1 MLRHPRR
8 ETDGAL
14 QRGVSRSAGRGW
26 GFLAAVA
33 LTITLVS
40 TLQAQGNQ
48 ALRAIEKLEGCSDRE
63 RKAGCVKILK
73 KKRSENGRQ
82 SIKAQVRGE
91 RIIWYEY
98 DADTGNVRRTN

>member
-91 RIIWYEY
+91 RII
-98 DADTGNVRRTN
+98 